1 MEKAIKILR
10 DILASRDI
18 SYDITDK
25 QIQDSIKELEK
36 IQDNM
41 QVKILELNANHK
53 QQIKEIKLRFIE
65 DVISLKELIR
75 WKQLTNKKI
84 EIIKW
89 KKKIL
94 SNTIQI
100 KYKLV
105 C

>member
-18 SYDITDK
+18 SYNITDN

-41 QVKILELNANHK
+41 QVKILELKASHK

-65 DVISLKELIR
+65 DVISLKELVR
-75 WKQLTNKKI
+75 
-84 EIIKW
+84 
-89 KKKIL
+89 
-94 SNTIQI
+94 
-100 KYKLV
+100 
-105 C
+105 

>member
-18 SYDITDK
+18 SYNLTDN

-41 QVKILELNANHK
+41 QVKILELKASHK

-65 DVISLKELIR
+65 DVINLKELI
-75 WKQLTNKKI
+75 K
-84 EIIKW
+84 
-89 KKKIL
+89 
-94 SNTIQI
+94 
-100 KYKLV
+100 
-105 C
+105 

>member
-18 SYDITDK
+18 SYNLTDN

-41 QVKILELNANHK
+41 QVKILELKDSHK

-65 DVISLKELIR
+65 DVISLKELVR
-75 WKQLTNKKI
+75 WKQLTNKK
-84 EIIKW
+84 
-89 KKKIL
+89 
-94 SNTIQI
+94 
-100 KYKLV
+100 
-105 C
+105 

>member
-41 QVKILELNANHK
+41 QVKILELNASHK

-65 DVISLKELIR
+65 DVISLKEL
-75 WKQLTNKKI
+75 
-84 EIIKW
+84 
-89 KKKIL
+89 
-94 SNTIQI
+94 
-100 KYKLV
+100 V
-105 C
+105 G

>member
-18 SYDITDK
+18 SYNLTDN

-41 QVKILELNANHK
+41 QVKILELKASHK

-65 DVISLKELIR
+65 DIISLKELI
-75 WKQLTNKKI
+75 K
-84 EIIKW
+84 
-89 KKKIL
+89 
-94 SNTIQI
+94 
-100 KYKLV
+100 
-105 C
+105 

>member
-41 QVKILELNANHK
+41 QVKILELNASHK

-75 WKQLTNKKI
+75 
-84 EIIKW
+84 
-89 KKKIL
+89 
-94 SNTIQI
+94 
-100 KYKLV
+100 
-105 C
+105 

>member
-18 SYDITDK
+18 SYNITDS

-41 QVKILELNANHK
+41 QVKILELNASHK

-75 WKQLTNKKI
+75 
-84 EIIKW
+84 
-89 KKKIL
+89 
-94 SNTIQI
+94 
-100 KYKLV
+100 
-105 C
+105 

>member
-18 SYDITDK
+18 SYNLTDN

-41 QVKILELNANHK
+41 QVKILELKASHK

-65 DVISLKELIR
+65 DVISLKELIK
-75 WKQLTNKKI
+75 WKQLTNKK
-84 EIIKW
+84 
-89 KKKIL
+89 
-94 SNTIQI
+94 
-100 KYKLV
+100 
-105 C
+105 

>member
-10 DILASRDI
+10 DILESRDI
-18 SYDITDK
+18 SYNITDN

-41 QVKILELNANHK
+41 QVKILELKASHK

-75 WKQLTNKKI
+75 
-84 EIIKW
+84 
-89 KKKIL
+89 
-94 SNTIQI
+94 
-100 KYKLV
+100 
-105 C
+105 

>member
-18 SYDITDK
+18 SYNLTDN

-41 QVKILELNANHK
+41 QVKILELKASHN

-65 DVISLKELIR
+65 DVISLKELVR
-75 WKQLTNKKI
+75 
-84 EIIKW
+84 
-89 KKKIL
+89 
-94 SNTIQI
+94 
-100 KYKLV
+100 
-105 C
+105 